1 MTTGKA
7 IHHQDDAAFKALL
20 ANPGLRAAT
29 AAAADSM
36 MRSMQAAWPEG
47 ANKPSVSGVDV
58 FERRSYTMADGRP
71 AEWILINHP
80 FAAAWEGRSGFV
92 TKSVEA
98 GGGTIANR

>member
-1 MTTGKA
+1 MTTGSA
-7 IHHQDDAAFKALL
+7 IHHIDDGAFKALL
-20 ANPGLRAAT
+20 TDPGLAA
-29 AAAADSM
+29 AVASAADSM

-47 ANKPSVSGVDV
+47 ADDPTVNGVEV

-92 TKSVEA
+92 TKSVEV